1 MPNIFVIFKNIL
13 LKSLFATRLLTSHS
27 ENCLHSFLL
36 TDVCIFNKG
45 INGISPNSTFNLL
58 KVPTRAFTL
67 TRQYFTCAFNMDFH
81 KIHWLLRFNS
91 LQCLKWFS
99 IVKALEDAGIRRTYC
114 VLRNFVDT
122 FNFQYSDQRF
132 WTLNKQCID
141 RWSKIW
147 FQKYKRF
154 YHFTQDLFD
163 CTTNIKY

>member
-1 MPNIFVIFKNIL
+1 MLQDCLLVILRTVYIRSCWLTYVSSTKVSTEFRLIAPLTCWKCL
-13 LKSLFATRLLTSHS
+13 LELSH
-27 ENCLHSFLL
+27 LR
-36 TDVCIFNKG
+36 T
-45 INGISPNSTFNLL
+45 
-58 KVPTRAFTL
+58 
-67 TRQYFTCAFNMDFH
+67 FNMDFH

-114 VLRNFVDT
+114 VSRNFVDT

-141 RWSKIW
+141 RWSKFW
-147 FQKYKRF
+147 FEKYKRF
-154 YHFTQDLFD
+154 YHFTQDMFD